1 MDELQFQAT
10 VIYWRGPAPFFFAR
24 IPDEIGAEIGK
35 VKKAASYGWGVIP
48 VSATINEVSFQT
60 SLFPK
65 DGTYLLPIKDA
76 VRRKIG
82 VTADDEVE
90 VAMTIGSSHPRF

>member
-76 VRRKIG
+76 VRRRIG

-90 VAMTIGSSHPRF
+90 VAMTIGSSQPRF

>member
-1 MDELQFQAT
+1 M
-10 VIYWRGPAPFFFAR
+10 
-24 IPDEIGAEIGK
+24 
-35 VKKAASYGWGVIP
+35 
-48 VSATINEVSFQT
+48 SATINEVSFQT

-76 VRRKIG
+76 VRRRIG

-90 VAMTIGSSHPRF
+90 VAMTIGSSQPRF